1 MSDEQVFGL
10 IDRHFLDGDRLRRV
24 AAFSNVGR
32 QVEGWF
38 KAEMIYLLAD
48 AKGHGLI
55 DDFKSEAVL
64 ADQGGSGWGKKRVDF
79 RVEHGGRT
87 IYVEVKTLFHGQQGA
102 AVIPIDIYL
111 YRDDIGIWPDLK
123 KLGTLPPGAAFSLL
137 FVHPR
142 PDAASWA
149 RALSRARERYTEF
162 DLAELTTVSE
172 YPAELYIAKVAV
184 SRCRDEMSRTDS

>member
-1 MSDEQVFGL
+1 MSDERVFGL

-48 AKGHGLI
+48 AKGYGLI

-64 ADQGGSGWGKKRVDF
+64 PDQGRRRVDF
-79 RVEHGGRT
+79 RVQHAGRT
-87 IYVEVKTLFHGQQGA
+87 IYLELKTLFHGKQA
-102 AVIPIDIYL
+102 NSVIPLDIYL
-111 YRDDIGIWPDLK
+111 YRDDIGIWPDLQ

-142 PDAASWA
+142 PDAAFWA
-149 RALSRARERYTEF
+149 RALSRARERYREF
-162 DLAELTTVSE
+162 DLAELTRVSD
-172 YPAELYIAKVAV
+172 YPAELYIAKIAV
-184 SRCRDEMSRTDS
+184 RRSEADPRRANS